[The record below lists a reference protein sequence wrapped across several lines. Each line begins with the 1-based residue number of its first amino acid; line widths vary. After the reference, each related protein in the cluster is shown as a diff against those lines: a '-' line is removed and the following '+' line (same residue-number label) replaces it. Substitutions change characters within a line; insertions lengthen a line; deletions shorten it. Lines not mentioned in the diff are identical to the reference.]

1 MDPRKLQ
8 AQELLRLCLESED
21 QVVWLEFVRRFQP
34 LIARIVVKSVRRWT
48 NPSPSLIDD
57 LVQDTYLKLCAN
69 NFRALRDFDCEHE
82 TALFGFLK
90 VVASNVVQDHFRSSY
105 SQKRGS
111 GREEEEL
118 DQLTVAAASS
128 GSFSDNAER
137 RILIGEIR
145 RCLESLA
152 SEPNFARDCMIF
164 WLYYQ
169 QGLTAKAISELPAIR
184 LTVKGVESTLLRLT
198 RVVREKMNVRPN
210 TSGTS
215 GQTGPSGQSGASGC
229 AAASGG

>member
-1 MDPRKLQ
+1 M
-8 AQELLRLCLESED
+8 
-21 QVVWLEFVRRFQP
+21 EFVRRFQP
-34 LIARIVVKSVRRWT
+34 HIARVVVKSIRRWT
-48 NPSPSLIDD
+48 NPTPNLVDD

-82 TALFGFLK
+82 NALFGFLK
-90 VVASNVVQDHFRSSY
+90 VVASNVVQDHFRGSH

-118 DQLTVAAASS
+118 DQVTLATASS
-128 GSFSDNAER
+128 SSFYESAER
-137 RILIGEIR
+137 NILIAEIR
-145 RCLESLA
+145 QCLESLS

-198 RVVREKMNVRPN
+198 RVVREKMNARPN
-210 TSGTS
+210 ASAS
-215 GQTGPSGQSGASGC
+215 SGQSGASGC

>member
-1 MDPRKLQ
+1 MDPSKLQ
-8 AQELLRLCLESED
+8 AQELLRLCLQSED

-34 LIARIVVKSVRRWT
+34 LIARVVVKSIRRWT
-48 NPSPSLIDD
+48 NPAPSLVDD

-118 DQLTVAAASS
+118 DLVITATASS
-128 GSFSDNAER
+128 SSFCESAER
-137 RILIGEIR
+137 NILIGEIR
-145 RCLESLA
+145 LCLESLS
-152 SEPNFARDCMIF
+152 SEPNFARDRMIF

-169 QGLTAKAISELPAIR
+169 QGLTAKAISELPDIR

-198 RVVREKMNVRPN
+198 RVVRQKMSTRPSASE
-210 TSGTS
+210 T
-215 GQTGPSGQSGASGC
+215 SGQSGASGR